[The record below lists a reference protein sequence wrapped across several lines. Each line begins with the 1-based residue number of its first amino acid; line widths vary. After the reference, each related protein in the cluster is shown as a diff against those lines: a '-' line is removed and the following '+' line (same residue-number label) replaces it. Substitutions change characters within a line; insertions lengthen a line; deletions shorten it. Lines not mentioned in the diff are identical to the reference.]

1 MWKNNYGIFFVGQL
15 KIKTEIHVFL
25 LCNHARKHCFIILN
39 DRKYM
44 WDHRFFWSVQLD
56 LYFIFL
62 KVFIQTISEG
72 NQTLI
77 LNDIYLFFSVLC
89 SGTLPQKKKSS
100 KKQIKNNTL
109 WHI

>member
-1 MWKNNYGIFFVGQL
+1 MGFFCLTIKN
-15 KIKTEIHVFL
+15 KTEIHVFL

-56 LYFIFL
+56 LYFIFF

-77 LNDIYLFFSVLC
+77 LNDMYSFSHLMFRDPP
-89 SGTLPQKKKSS
+89 SKKK
-100 KKQIKNNTL
+100 KQKQIKNNTL